1 VEAVESAPRLDPSA
15 GVAFAGRYRIIEL
28 LGEGDRKRT
37 YLALDTNLERKVA
50 LSLIKPDAALSDP
63 EGTRREVEV
72 LGQTGSHDNIV
83 TLYDSGV
90 FDDTEYLVLEFL
102 PGGTLRDYLNQMSR
116 QNRQVPVGDVMR
128 LGRQMAR
135 AVSHIHQRG
144 LIHRDI
150 APANVWLDE
159 RQVAHLGDFDSAIR
173 TGVAQERQAMPPTTE
188 AYASP
193 EEVAG
198 GRVDERSDLYSLG
211 AVLYELTTGRRP
223 ERDAVTGVIPPPPIG
238 RGVPKALVAVIRQ
251 LLAARADD
259 RPESADEVLT
269 ALKSAGAS
277 HAREEDF
284 EPWIDSLPFPL
295 ASILWAYHSEL
306 DSRTKIDYLLKF
318 FEALAQF
325 AATVQLSAYR
335 SDRTFFDNH
344 RAAWFG
350 SDPDNPHTTDFRV
363 ASFGVWVNL
372 SRRLAKTARRLLSG
386 DAETAETCYE
396 LFAAN
401 DPDLVHVLTSKKLFE
416 LLLAANDCR
425 NAWAGHGGAAGL
437 SELDRRLGVLEG
449 LLVSSR
455 ALIGTAFE
463 TWIMLKPGSFTYA
476 SGVFSLTCT
485 NLMGT
490 RSAFRKQR
498 LEIGQ
503 LLDSGRLYLL
513 NTGSKRALELVPLI
527 RVIAGVKTG
536 EDAVYFYNR
545 RVRSG
550 VRWVSY
556 HFSSEPELILDDPD
570 VDELLSDLHSSDTG
584 AEPPRDIT
592 ELRTRKRPDRPLG
605 PRSGKLFRQRT
616 STYAAQDQ
624 HPLAAECTAQRV

>member
-1 VEAVESAPRLDPSA
+1 VESAESASRLDPPA
-15 GVAFAGRYRIIEL
+15 GVAFAGRYRIIDL

-37 YLALDTNLERKVA
+37 YLAMDTNLQRKVA
-50 LSLIKPDAALSDP
+50 LSLIKPGAALSDP
-63 EGTRREVEV
+63 EGTRREVEI
-72 LGQTGSHDNIV
+72 LGQAGSHDNIV

-90 FDDTEYLVLEFL
+90 FDGTEYLVLEFL
-102 PGGTLRDYLNQMSR
+102 PGGTLRDYLTQISR
-116 QNRQVPVGDVMR
+116 QNRQVPVADVMR
-128 LGRQMAR
+128 FGRQLAR
-135 AVSHIHQRG
+135 AVSHVHQRG

-173 TGVAQERQAMPPTTE
+173 SGVAQDLQTLPSTTE

-198 GRVDERSDLYSLG
+198 ERVDERSDLYSLG
-211 AVLYELTTGRRP
+211 AVLYELTTGRLP
-223 ERDAVTGVIPPPPIG
+223 ERDAVTGVIPPPPIA
-238 RGVPKALVAVIRQ
+238 RGVPQPLVAITHR
-251 LLAARADD
+251 LLAARAND

-269 ALKSAGAS
+269 ALKSAGS
-277 HAREEDF
+277 RQEEAL
-284 EPWIDSLPFPL
+284 EPWLDSLPFPL

-325 AATVQLSAYR
+325 AAAVQLSAYR
-335 SDRTFFDNH
+335 SDREFFDNH

-350 SDPDNPHTTDFRV
+350 SDSENSHTTDFRV

-372 SRRLAKTARRLLSG
+372 SQRLAKTARRLLSG
-386 DAETAETCYE
+386 NAGAAKACYE

-401 DPDLVHVLTSKKLFE
+401 DPDLVHVLTSKKLGE

-425 NAWAGHGGAAGL
+425 NAWAGHGGAAGP
-437 SELDRRLGVLEG
+437 SELDRRLGVLED
-449 LLVSSR
+449 LLARTRS
-455 ALIGTAFE
+455 LIGAAFE
-463 TWIMLKPGSFTYA
+463 TWIMLKPVSFTYA
-476 SGVFSLTCT
+476 SGVFNLTCT

-498 LEIGQ
+498 LEVGH

-513 NTGSKRALELVPLI
+513 NTSSKRALELVPLI
-527 RVIAGVKTG
+527 RVIAGMKTG

-545 RVRSG
+545 RLRDG

-556 HFSSEPELILDDPD
+556 HFSGEPELILDDPD
-570 VDELLSDLHSSDTG
+570 VDELLSDLHSPDNC
-584 AEPPRDIT
+584 AER
-592 ELRTRKRPDRPLG
+592 R
-605 PRSGKLFRQRT
+605 
-616 STYAAQDQ
+616 
-624 HPLAAECTAQRV
+624 